1 MVKLSN
7 GDVTSDLRRP
17 LAAEI
22 DIPPILSTEKT
33 HITCEWYTIDAKHI
47 MSTNRKPWSTTRLV
61 TYFRSVTSSNSQS
74 RDSCKRRAKN
84 RE

>member
-22 DIPPILSTEKT
+22 DIPPLLSTQKT
-33 HITCEWYTIDAKHI
+33 PITCERYTVDAKHVLN
-47 MSTNRKPWSTTRLV
+47 TDRKPWSTTRLV
-61 TYFRSVTSSNSQS
+61 TLFPICDVI
-74 RDSCKRRAKN
+74 
-84 RE
+84 

>member
-22 DIPPILSTEKT
+22 DIPPLWSTQ
-33 HITCEWYTIDAKHI
+33 
-47 MSTNRKPWSTTRLV
+47 TTRLV
-61 TYFRSVTSSNSQS
+61 NGTQ
-74 RDSCKRRAKN
+74 
-84 RE
+84 